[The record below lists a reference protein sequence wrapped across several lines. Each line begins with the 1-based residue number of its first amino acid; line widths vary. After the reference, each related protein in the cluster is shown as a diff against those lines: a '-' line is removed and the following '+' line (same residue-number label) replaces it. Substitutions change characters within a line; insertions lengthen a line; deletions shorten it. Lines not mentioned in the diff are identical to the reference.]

1 MAKTQKFLSSLG
13 SDKYGGDLLPTVVS
27 LRELIVSFDK
37 KSDKALDEAR
47 KMLGELSRSI
57 NSSKFATPPA
67 RR

>member
-1 MAKTQKFLSSLG
+1 
-13 SDKYGGDLLPTVVS
+13 

-47 KMLGELSRSI
+47 KMLGELSQSI
-57 NSSKFATPPA
+57 NTSKFATPPA